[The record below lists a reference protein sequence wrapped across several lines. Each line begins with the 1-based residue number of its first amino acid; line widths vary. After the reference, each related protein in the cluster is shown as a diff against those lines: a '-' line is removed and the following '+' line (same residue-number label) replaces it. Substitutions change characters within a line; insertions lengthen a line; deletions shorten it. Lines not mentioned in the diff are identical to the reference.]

1 MAKETFMAAFVAA
14 LMGMFVFLFSS
25 CTKDSQF
32 LGMDEEITSTKSQP
46 VESTVNFEISSF
58 TFAADTAEC
67 SLQGTAMME
76 IEKTLR
82 TNGEI
87 SEGIV
92 LHKSLSSNV
101 FFNAQPVK
109 VDVAEEALLNKVELS
124 AASRVDVA
132 PKATADSAV
141 TYGATF
147 SFSFNAGER
156 VLAMA
161 SWQNFS
167 VDGNEFSAA
176 DVDTVTFTG
185 AQIAHMY
192 ATSETVKVAEINLFF
207 DVEMTVNGKPCSY
220 AVRVPVQRVYTAV
233 PTTPAEYSE
242 RIENVSYNGEFSVKA
257 QSLQTDY
264 QAVSCDRVTLLGNE
278 KVADEKTQLPLNLR
292 AAFNVS
298 SSEQAFESE
307 DDLMN
312 VSLVGTEYGDDKVN
326 ISNNGKFATT
336 SRAREEYFTLNGGE
350 KVAVASLYEYASYN
364 GDVLPYSSIGNISF
378 AKSEVVEDAEKS
390 SDDRKVAKVT
400 LRFNVDVIL
409 SDQAAA
415 TRGGSEEVTT
425 YEVDLSY
432 ERSMQVTKPE
442 EPSEPEVPITE
453 IFPENRGKIMGAA
466 ASVVPADQEN
476 GKYAQLCFTVRFEK
490 GATAV
495 VCPLEQ
501 IVPTKEQ
508 FAEAYFAKSKQFN
521 EKYNSGFFTN
531 EANRGTYK
539 VGVWAPA
546 IAKDLSDRVAYYKDN
561 TSVRFVTFKELSNG
575 WNWRNGNFSTKV
587 EGYEFSVSK
596 DGVLSIAYNGEVVMR
611 LK

>member
-1 MAKETFMAAFVAA
+1 MAKETFKVAFVAA
-14 LMGMFVFLFSS
+14 VVGMFVICFSS
-25 CTKDSQF
+25 CTKESQF
-32 LGMDEEITSTKSQP
+32 LGMDEITSTKSQP
-46 VESTVNFEISSF
+46 VDKTEISFELSSF
-58 TFAADTAEC
+58 GFAADTAEC
-67 SLQGTAMME
+67 SLQAETKIE

-82 TNGEI
+82 QNEEI
-87 SEGIV
+87 KEGIV

-109 VDVAEEALLNKVELS
+109 VEVEDETLLTKVEIS
-124 AASRVDVA
+124 ATSRVDVA

-161 SWQNFS
+161 SWQNFK
-167 VDGNEFSAA
+167 VENNEFSAA
-176 DVDTVTFTG
+176 VVDTVTFTG
-185 AQIAHMY
+185 AQIARMY

-207 DVEMTVNGKPCSY
+207 NVEMTANGRPCSY
-220 AVRVPVQRVYTAV
+220 AVRVPVQRVYTAE

-242 RIENVSYNGEFSVKA
+242 IIENVSYNGEFSVKA

-307 DDLMN
+307 DDLLN
-312 VSLVGTEYGDDKVN
+312 VSLVGTEYGNDKIN
-326 ISNNGKFATT
+326 ISENGKFATT
-336 SRAREEYFTLNGGE
+336 SRSREEYFTLNGGE
-350 KVAVASLYEYASYN
+350 KVAVASLYEYASYD
-364 GDVLPYSSIGNISF
+364 GDVLPYSGIQSISF
-378 AKSEVVEDAEKS
+378 VKGEVAEDVAKS

-400 LRFNVDVIL
+400 LRFNVDVVL
-409 SDQAAA
+409 NSPAA
-415 TRGGSEEVTT
+415 TRSGSEEVTT
-425 YEVDLSY
+425 YEVVLSY
-432 ERSMQVTKPE
+432 ERSMQVAKPE
-442 EPSEPEVPITE
+442 EPKVPITE
-453 IFPENRGKIMGAA
+453 IFPENRGKILGAA
-466 ASVVPADQEN
+466 ASAVPADQVN
-476 GKYAQLCFTVRFEK
+476 GEYAQLCVTVRFEK

-495 VCPLEQ
+495 VCPLDQ

-508 FAEAYFAKSKQFN
+508 FATAYFARSKQFN

-531 EANRGTYK
+531 SANRGTYQ

-546 IAKDLSDRVAYYKDN
+546 IAEDLSDRISYKKDN
-561 TSVRFVTFKELSNG
+561 TSVRFVTYKELGNG
-575 WNWRNGNFSTKV
+575 KWNWRNGNFSTKV
-587 EGYEFSVSK
+587 EGYEFSVSE

-611 LK
+611 VK

>member
-1 MAKETFMAAFVAA
+1 MAKETFIAAIIAAVMGIFV
-14 LMGMFVFLFSS
+14 VSFSS

-32 LGMDEEITSTKSQP
+32 LGMDEIKTATKAEKP
-46 VESTVNFEISSF
+46 VESTTNFEISSF
-58 TFAADTAEC
+58 GFAADTAEC
-67 SLQGTAMME
+67 SLQGEAKME

-82 TNGEI
+82 QNEEI

-109 VDVAEEALLNKVELS
+109 VEVEDETLLNKVEIS

-132 PKATADSAV
+132 PKATADSAM

-147 SFSFNAGER
+147 SFSFNAGEK
-156 VLAMA
+156 VMALA
-161 SWQNFS
+161 SWQNFK
-167 VDGNEFSAA
+167 VGKNEFPAA
-176 DVDTVTFTG
+176 VVDTVTFTG

-192 ATSETVKVAEINLFF
+192 ATSETVKVAEINLYFN
-207 DVEMTVNGKPCSY
+207 VEMTANGRPCSY
-220 AVRVPVQRVYTAV
+220 AVRVPVQRVYTAE

-278 KVADEKTQLPLNLR
+278 KVADEKTRLPLNLR

-307 DDLMN
+307 DELMN
-312 VSLVGTEYGDDKVN
+312 VSLVAANYGDDKVN
-326 ISNNGKFATT
+326 IISNGKFATT

-378 AKSEVVEDAEKS
+378 VKGEVAEDVAKS
-390 SDDRKVAKVT
+390 SDERKVAKVT

-425 YEVDLSY
+425 YEVVLSY
-432 ERSMQVTKPE
+432 ERSMQVAKPE
-442 EPSEPEVPITE
+442 EPKVPITE
-453 IFPENRGKIMGAA
+453 IFPENRGKILGAA
-466 ASVVPADQEN
+466 ASAVPADQVN

-495 VCPLEQ
+495 VCPLNQ

-611 LK
+611 VK

>member
-1 MAKETFMAAFVAA
+1 MAKETFIAAIIAAVMGIFV
-14 LMGMFVFLFSS
+14 VSFSS

-32 LGMDEEITSTKSQP
+32 LGMDEIKTATKAEKP
-46 VESTVNFEISSF
+46 VESTTNFEISSF
-58 TFAADTAEC
+58 GFAADTAEC
-67 SLQGTAMME
+67 SLQGEAKME

-82 TNGEI
+82 QNEEI
-87 SEGIV
+87 KEGIV

-109 VDVAEEALLNKVELS
+109 VEVEDETLLNKVEIS

-132 PKATADSAV
+132 PKATADSAM

-147 SFSFNAGER
+147 SFSFNAGEK
-156 VLAMA
+156 VMALA
-161 SWQNFS
+161 SWQNFK
-167 VDGNEFSAA
+167 VGKNEFPAA
-176 DVDTVTFTG
+176 VVDTVTFTG

-192 ATSETVKVAEINLFF
+192 ATSETVKVAEINLYFN
-207 DVEMTVNGKPCSY
+207 VEMTANGRPCSY
-220 AVRVPVQRVYTAV
+220 AVRVPVQRVYTAE

-278 KVADEKTQLPLNLR
+278 KVADEKTRLPLNLR

-312 VSLVGTEYGDDKVN
+312 VSIVAANYGDDKVN
-326 ISNNGKFATT
+326 IISNGKFATT

-400 LRFNVDVIL
+400 LHFNVDVVL
-409 SDQAAA
+409 SSPVA
-415 TRGGSEEVTT
+415 TRGGSEEITT
-425 YEVDLSY
+425 YEVVLSY
-432 ERSMQVTKPE
+432 ERSMQVAKPE
-442 EPSEPEVPITE
+442 EPKVPITE
-453 IFPENRGKIMGAA
+453 IFPENRGKILGAA
-466 ASVVPADQEN
+466 ASAVPADQVN

-495 VCPLEQ
+495 VCPLNQ

-508 FAEAYFAKSKQFN
+508 FAEAYFAKSKQFD

-546 IAKDLSDRVAYYKDN
+546 IAEDLSDRISYKKDN
-561 TSVRFVTFKELSNG
+561 TSVRFVTYKELGNG
-575 WNWRNGNFSTKV
+575 KWNWRNGNFSTKV
-587 EGYEFSVSK
+587 EGYEFSVSE
-596 DGVLSIAYNGEVVMR
+596 DGILTIAYNGEVVMR
-611 LK
+611 VK

>member
-1 MAKETFMAAFVAA
+1 
-14 LMGMFVFLFSS
+14 
-25 CTKDSQF
+25 
-32 LGMDEEITSTKSQP
+32 
-46 VESTVNFEISSF
+46 
-58 TFAADTAEC
+58 
-67 SLQGTAMME
+67 
-76 IEKTLR
+76 
-82 TNGEI
+82 
-87 SEGIV
+87 
-92 LHKSLSSNV
+92 
-101 FFNAQPVK
+101 
-109 VDVAEEALLNKVELS
+109 
-124 AASRVDVA
+124 
-132 PKATADSAV
+132 
-141 TYGATF
+141 
-147 SFSFNAGER
+147 
-156 VLAMA
+156 
-161 SWQNFS
+161 
-167 VDGNEFSAA
+167 
-176 DVDTVTFTG
+176 
-185 AQIAHMY
+185 MY
-192 ATSETVKVAEINLFF
+192 TTSETVKVAEINLYFN
-207 DVEMTVNGKPCSY
+207 VEMTANGRPCSY
-220 AVRVPVQRVYTAV
+220 AVRVPVTRVYTAE

-242 RIENVSYNGEFSVKA
+242 HIENVSYNGEFSVKA

-307 DDLMN
+307 DDLMS
-312 VSLVGTEYGDDKVN
+312 VSLVAANYGDDKVN
-326 ISNNGKFATT
+326 IISNGKFSTT

-378 AKSEVVEDAEKS
+378 VKGEVAEDVAKS
-390 SDDRKVAKVT
+390 SDERKVAKVT

-415 TRGGSEEVTT
+415 TRGGSEEITT
-425 YEVDLSY
+425 YEVVLSY
-432 ERSMQVTKPE
+432 ERSMQVAKPE
-442 EPSEPEVPITE
+442 EPKVPITE
-453 IFPENRGKIMGAA
+453 IFPENRGKILGAA
-466 ASVVPADQEN
+466 ASAVPADQVN

-495 VCPLEQ
+495 VCPLNQ

-508 FAEAYFAKSKQFN
+508 FAEAYFAKSKQFD

-587 EGYEFSVSK
+587 EGYKFSVSK
-596 DGVLSIAYNGEVVMR
+596 DGILSIAYNGEVVMR
-611 LK
+611 VK

>member
-1 MAKETFMAAFVAA
+1 MAKETFFAAVVAA
-14 LMGMFVFLFSS
+14 VMGMFVFNFSS

-32 LGMDEEITSTKSQP
+32 LGMDEIKTATKAEKP
-46 VESTVNFEISSF
+46 VESTVNYELSSF
-58 TFAADTAEC
+58 AFAADTTEC
-67 SLQGTAMME
+67 SLQGEAKME

-82 TNGEI
+82 QNEEI
-87 SEGIV
+87 TEGVV
-92 LHKSLSSNV
+92 LHKSLSANV

-109 VDVAEEALLNKVELS
+109 VEVAEESLLTKVELS
-124 AASRVDVA
+124 AASKVDVA

-141 TYGATF
+141 TYGANY
-147 SFSFNAGER
+147 SFSFNASEK
-156 VLAMA
+156 VMALA

-242 RIENVSYNGEFSVKA
+242 RIENVSYNGEFSVVA

-307 DDLMN
+307 DELMS
-312 VSLVGTEYGDDKVN
+312 VSLVAADYGDDKVN
-326 ISNNGKFATT
+326 IISNGKFATT

-378 AKSEVVEDAEKS
+378 VKGEVAEDVAKS
-390 SDDRKVAKVT
+390 SDERKVAKVT
-400 LRFNVDVIL
+400 LHFNVDVIL

-415 TRGGSEEVTT
+415 TRGGSEEVTA
-425 YEVDLSY
+425 YEVVLSY

-442 EPSEPEVPITE
+442 EPKVPITE
-453 IFPENRGKIMGAA
+453 IFPENRGKILGAA
-466 ASVVPADQEN
+466 ASAVPADQVN
-476 GKYAQLCFTVRFEK
+476 GEYAQLCVTVRFEK

-495 VCPLEQ
+495 ICPLDQ

-508 FAEAYFAKSKQFN
+508 FAEAYFARSKQFN

-531 EANRGTYK
+531 SANRGTYQ

-546 IAKDLSDRVAYYKDN
+546 IAEDLSDRISYKKDN
-561 TSVRFVTFKELSNG
+561 TSVRFVTYKELGNG
-575 WNWRNGNFSTKV
+575 KWNWRNGNFSTKV
-587 EGYEFSVSK
+587 EGYEFSVSE

>member
-1 MAKETFMAAFVAA
+1 MAKETFIAAIIAAVMGIFV
-14 LMGMFVFLFSS
+14 VSFSS
-25 CTKDSQF
+25 CTKESQF
-32 LGMDEEITSTKSQP
+32 LGMDEIKTATKSQP
-46 VESTVNFEISSF
+46 VESTVNFEVSSF
-58 TFAADTAEC
+58 AFSADTAEC
-67 SLQGTAMME
+67 SLQGIANME

-87 SEGIV
+87 SEGVV

-109 VDVAEEALLNKVELS
+109 VEVEDETLLNKVEIS
-124 AASRVDVA
+124 AANRVDVA

-156 VLAMA
+156 VMALA
-161 SWQNFS
+161 SWQNFK
-167 VDGNEFSAA
+167 VGENELSAA
-176 DVDTVTFTG
+176 GVDTIAFTG
-185 AQIAHMY
+185 AQIARMY
-192 ATSETVKVAEINLFF
+192 TVSETVKVAEINLYFN
-207 DVEMTVNGKPCSY
+207 VEMTANGRPCSY
-220 AVRVPVQRVYTAV
+220 AVRVPVTRVYTAV

-264 QAVSCDRVTLLGNE
+264 QEVSCDRVTLLGNE

-307 DDLMN
+307 ESLMN
-312 VSLVGTEYGDDKVN
+312 VSLVGTEYGDDKIN
-326 ISNNGKFATT
+326 ISENGKFATT
-336 SRAREEYFTLNGGE
+336 SRSREEYFTLNGGE
-350 KVAVASLYEYASYN
+350 KVAVASLYEYASYD
-364 GDVLPYSSIGNISF
+364 GDVLPYSGIQSISF
-378 AKSEVVEDAEKS
+378 VKGEVAEDAEKS
-390 SDDRKVAKVT
+390 SDERKVAKVT
-400 LRFNVDVIL
+400 LRFNVDVVL
-409 SDQAAA
+409 NSPAA
-415 TRGGSEEVTT
+415 TRSGSEEVTT
-425 YEVDLSY
+425 YEVVLSY
-432 ERSMQVTKPE
+432 ERSMQVAKPE
-442 EPSEPEVPITE
+442 EPSEPKVPVTE
-453 IFPENRGKIMGAA
+453 IFPENRGKLLGAA
-466 ASVVPADQEN
+466 ASVVPADQVN
-476 GKYAQLCFTVRFEK
+476 GKYAQLCVTVRFEK
-490 GATAV
+490 GASAV
-495 VCPLEQ
+495 TCPLDQ

-508 FAEAYFAKSKQFN
+508 FATAYFAKSKQFN

-561 TSVRFVTFKELSNG
+561 TSVRFVTFKDLSNG

-587 EGYEFSVSK
+587 EGYEFSVSE

>member
-1 MAKETFMAAFVAA
+1 MAKKIFKAIVIAAVMGIFV
-14 LMGMFVFLFSS
+14 VSFSS

-32 LGMDEEITSTKSQP
+32 LGMDEIKTATKAEKP
-46 VESTVNFEISSF
+46 VESTTNFEISSF
-58 TFAADTAEC
+58 GFAADTAEC
-67 SLQGTAMME
+67 SLQGEAKME

-82 TNGEI
+82 QNEEI
-87 SEGIV
+87 KEGIV
-92 LHKSLSSNV
+92 LHKSLTSNV
-101 FFNAQPVK
+101 YFNAQPVK
-109 VDVAEEALLNKVELS
+109 VEDETLLNKVEIS

-132 PKATADSAV
+132 PKATADSV
-141 TYGATF
+141 MTYGATF

-161 SWQNFS
+161 SWQNFK

-176 DVDTVTFTG
+176 VVDTVTFTG

-192 ATSETVKVAEINLFF
+192 ATSETVKVAEINLYFN
-207 DVEMTVNGKPCSY
+207 VEMTANGRPCSY

-307 DDLMN
+307 DDLLN
-312 VSLVGTEYGDDKVN
+312 VSLVGTEYGDDKIN
-326 ISNNGKFATT
+326 ISENGKFATT
-336 SRAREEYFTLNGGE
+336 SRSREEYFTLNGGE
-350 KVAVASLYEYASYN
+350 KVAVASLYEYASYD
-364 GDVLPYSSIGNISF
+364 GDVLPYSGIQSISF
-378 AKSEVVEDAEKS
+378 VKGEVAEDVAKS
-390 SDDRKVAKVT
+390 SDERKVAKVT
-400 LRFNVDVIL
+400 LHFNVDVVL
-409 SDQAAA
+409 NSPAA
-415 TRGGSEEVTT
+415 TRSGSEEVTT
-425 YEVDLSY
+425 YEVVLSY
-432 ERSMQVTKPE
+432 ERSMQVAKPE
-442 EPSEPEVPITE
+442 EPKVPITE
-453 IFPENRGKIMGAA
+453 IFPENRGKILGAA
-466 ASVVPADQEN
+466 ASAVPADQVN
-476 GKYAQLCFTVRFEK
+476 GEYAQLCVTVRFEK

-495 VCPLEQ
+495 VCPLDQ

-508 FAEAYFAKSKQFN
+508 FATAYFARSKQFN

-531 EANRGTYK
+531 SANRGTYQ

-546 IAKDLSDRVAYYKDN
+546 IAEDLSDRISYKKDN
-561 TSVRFVTFKELSNG
+561 TSVRFVTYKELGNG
-575 WNWRNGNFSTKV
+575 KWNWRNGNFSTKV
-587 EGYEFSVSK
+587 EGYEFSVSE

-611 LK
+611 VK

>member
-1 MAKETFMAAFVAA
+1 MAKKTFAALVAA
-14 LMGMFVFLFSS
+14 LMGMFVLSFTS

-32 LGMDEEITSTKSQP
+32 LGMDETKSSTKAEKP
-46 VESTVNFEISSF
+46 VESTTNFEISSF
-58 TFAADTAEC
+58 AFSADTTEC
-67 SLQGTAMME
+67 GLQGEVKME
-76 IEKTLR
+76 VEKTLR
-82 TNGEI
+82 QNKEI
-87 SEGIV
+87 VEGVV
-92 LHKSLSSNV
+92 LKKSLSSNV

-109 VDVAEEALLNKVELS
+109 VDVSEETLLNKVEIS
-124 AASRVDVA
+124 ATSRVDIA

-141 TYGATF
+141 TYGTTF
-147 SFSFNAGER
+147 SFSFNAGEK
-156 VLAMA
+156 VLAMV
-161 SWQNFS
+161 SWQNFK
-167 VDGNEFSAA
+167 VEGNEFSAA
-176 DVDTVTFTG
+176 VVDTVTFTG
-185 AQIAHMY
+185 AQIAHIY
-192 ATSETVKVAEINLFF
+192 TVSETVKVAEINLYFNV
-207 DVEMTVNGKPCSY
+207 DMTANGKPCSY
-220 AVRVPVQRVYTAV
+220 AVRVPVSRVYTAE

-242 RIENVSYNGEFSVKA
+242 HIENVSYNGEFSVVA

-278 KVADEKTQLPLNLR
+278 RVADEKTQLPLNLR
-292 AAFNVS
+292 AAFNVR

-326 ISNNGKFATT
+326 IINNGKFATT

-350 KVAVASLYEYASYN
+350 QVAVASLYEYASYN
-364 GDVLPYSSIGNISF
+364 GDVLPYSSIGSISF
-378 AKSEVVEDAEKS
+378 VKGEVAEDVEKS

-400 LRFNVDVIL
+400 LRFNVDVVL
-409 SDQAAA
+409 SSPVA

-425 YEVDLSY
+425 YEVVLSY
-432 ERSMQVTKPE
+432 ERSMQVAKPE
-442 EPSEPEVPITE
+442 EPQVPVTE
-453 IFPENRGKIMGAA
+453 IFPENRGKLLGAA

-495 VCPLEQ
+495 VCPLDQ

-508 FAEAYFAKSKQFN
+508 FAEAYFAKSKQFD

-561 TSVRFVTFKELSNG
+561 TSVRFVTFKDLSNG

-587 EGYEFSVSK
+587 EGYEFSVSE
-596 DGVLSIAYNGEVVMR
+596 DGVLSIAYNGKVVMR
-611 LK
+611 VK

>member
-1 MAKETFMAAFVAA
+1 MAKETFFAAVVAA
-14 LMGMFVFLFSS
+14 VLGIFVFAFSS
-25 CTKDSQF
+25 CTKESQF

-46 VESTVNFEISSF
+46 VESTVNFELSSF
-58 TFAADTAEC
+58 GFAADTAEC
-67 SLQGTAMME
+67 SLQGTAIME
-76 IEKTLR
+76 VEKNLR
-82 TNGEI
+82 TNGELI
-87 SEGIV
+87 EGVV
-92 LHKSLSSNV
+92 LRKSLTSNV
-101 FFNAQPVK
+101 YFNAQPVK
-109 VDVAEEALLNKVELS
+109 VDVSEASLLNKVEIS

-161 SWQNFS
+161 SWQNFK
-167 VDGNEFSAA
+167 VGKNEFPAA
-176 DVDTVTFTG
+176 VVDTVTFTG

-192 ATSETVKVAEINLFF
+192 ATSETVKVAEINLYFN
-207 DVEMTVNGKPCSY
+207 VEMTANGRPCSY

-257 QSLQTDY
+257 QSLKTDY
-264 QAVSCDRVTLLGNE
+264 QAVSCNRVTLLGNE

-307 DDLMN
+307 DDLLN

-326 ISNNGKFATT
+326 ISTNGKFATT

-378 AKSEVVEDAEKS
+378 VKGEVAEDVAKS
-390 SDDRKVAKVT
+390 SDERKVAKVT
-400 LRFNVDVIL
+400 LHFNVDVIL

-415 TRGGSEEVTT
+415 TRGGSEEVTA
-425 YEVDLSY
+425 YEVVLSY

-442 EPSEPEVPITE
+442 EPKVPITE
-453 IFPENRGKIMGAA
+453 IFPENRGKLLGAA
-466 ASVVPADQEN
+466 ASVVPADQVN

-495 VCPLEQ
+495 VCSLEQ

>member
-1 MAKETFMAAFVAA
+1 MAKETFFAAVVAA
-14 LMGMFVFLFSS
+14 VLGIFVFAFSS
-25 CTKDSQF
+25 CTKESQF

-46 VESTVNFEISSF
+46 VESTVNFELSSF
-58 TFAADTAEC
+58 GFAADTAEC
-67 SLQGTAMME
+67 SLQGTAIME
-76 IEKTLR
+76 VEKNLR
-82 TNGEI
+82 TNGELI
-87 SEGIV
+87 EGVV
-92 LHKSLSSNV
+92 LRKSLTSNV
-101 FFNAQPVK
+101 YFNAQPVK
-109 VDVAEEALLNKVELS
+109 VDVSEASLLNKVEIS

-161 SWQNFS
+161 SWQNFK
-167 VDGNEFSAA
+167 VGKNEFPAA
-176 DVDTVTFTG
+176 VVDTVTFTG

-192 ATSETVKVAEINLFF
+192 ATSETVKVAEINLYFN
-207 DVEMTVNGKPCSY
+207 VEMTANGRPCSY
-220 AVRVPVQRVYTAV
+220 AVRVPVQRVYTAE

-278 KVADEKTQLPLNLR
+278 KVADEKTRLPLNLR

-307 DDLMN
+307 DELMS
-312 VSLVGTEYGDDKVN
+312 VSLVAADYGDDKVN
-326 ISNNGKFATT
+326 IISNGKFATT

-378 AKSEVVEDAEKS
+378 VKGEVAEDVAKS
-390 SDDRKVAKVT
+390 SDERKVAKVT
-400 LRFNVDVIL
+400 LHFNVDVIL

-415 TRGGSEEVTT
+415 TRGGSEEVTA
-425 YEVDLSY
+425 YEVVLSY

-442 EPSEPEVPITE
+442 EPKVPITE
-453 IFPENRGKIMGAA
+453 IFPENRGKLLGAA
-466 ASVVPADQEN
+466 ASVVPADQVN

-495 VCPLEQ
+495 VCPLNQ

-508 FAEAYFAKSKQFN
+508 FAEAYFAKSRQFN

-531 EANRGTYK
+531 EANRGTYQ

-561 TSVRFVTFKELSNG
+561 TSVRFVTFKELGNG

-587 EGYEFSVSK
+587 EGYEFSVSE
-596 DGVLSIAYNGEVVMR
+596 DGVLSIVYNGEVVMR
-611 LK
+611 VK

>member
-1 MAKETFMAAFVAA
+1 MAKETFKVAFVAA
-14 LMGMFVFLFSS
+14 VVGMFVICFSS

-32 LGMDEEITSTKSQP
+32 LGMDETISSTKAQP
-46 VESTVNFEISSF
+46 VDKTEINFELSSF
-58 TFAADTAEC
+58 TFSADTAEC
-67 SLQGTAMME
+67 SLQGTAIME
-76 IEKTLR
+76 VEKTLR
-82 TNGEI
+82 KNEEI
-87 SEGIV
+87 KEGVV
-92 LHKSLSSNV
+92 LRKSLSSNV

-124 AASRVDVA
+124 AVSRVDVA

-185 AQIAHMY
+185 AQIARMY
-192 ATSETVKVAEINLFF
+192 TTSETVKVAEINLFF

-220 AVRVPVQRVYTAV
+220 AVRVPVSRVYTAE

-242 RIENVSYNGEFSVKA
+242 HIENVSYNGEFSVKD

-312 VSLVGTEYGDDKVN
+312 VSLVAADYGDDKVN
-326 ISNNGKFATT
+326 IISNGKFATT

-378 AKSEVVEDAEKS
+378 VKGEVAEDVAKS
-390 SDDRKVAKVT
+390 SDERKVAKVT
-400 LRFNVDVIL
+400 LHFNVDVIL

-415 TRGGSEEVTT
+415 TRGGSEEVTA
-425 YEVDLSY
+425 YEVVLSY

-442 EPSEPEVPITE
+442 EPKVPITE
-453 IFPENRGKIMGAA
+453 IFPENRGKLLGAA
-466 ASVVPADQEN
+466 ASVVPADQVN

-495 VCPLEQ
+495 VFPLNQ

-546 IAKDLSDRVAYYKDN
+546 IAEDLSDRISYKKDN
-561 TSVRFVTFKELSNG
+561 TSVRFVTYKELGNG
-575 WNWRNGNFSTKV
+575 KWNWRNGNFSTKV
-587 EGYEFSVSK
+587 EGYEFSASE

>member
-1 MAKETFMAAFVAA
+1 MAKETFFAAVVAA
-14 LMGMFVFLFSS
+14 VLGIFVFAFSS
-25 CTKDSQF
+25 CTKESQF

-46 VESTVNFEISSF
+46 VESTVNFELSSF
-58 TFAADTAEC
+58 GFAADTAEC
-67 SLQGTAMME
+67 SLQGTAIME
-76 IEKTLR
+76 VEKNLR
-82 TNGEI
+82 TNGELI
-87 SEGIV
+87 EGVV
-92 LHKSLSSNV
+92 LRKSLTSNV
-101 FFNAQPVK
+101 YFNAQPVK
-109 VDVAEEALLNKVELS
+109 VDVSEASLLNKVEIS

-161 SWQNFS
+161 SWQNFK
-167 VDGNEFSAA
+167 VGKNEFPAA
-176 DVDTVTFTG
+176 VVDTVTFTG

-192 ATSETVKVAEINLFF
+192 ATSETVKVAEINLYFN
-207 DVEMTVNGKPCSY
+207 VEMTANGRPCSY
-220 AVRVPVQRVYTAV
+220 AVRVPVQRVYTAE

-278 KVADEKTQLPLNLR
+278 KVADEKTRLPLNLR

-307 DDLMN
+307 DELMS
-312 VSLVGTEYGDDKVN
+312 VSLVAADYGDDKVN
-326 ISNNGKFATT
+326 IISNGKFATT

-378 AKSEVVEDAEKS
+378 VKGEVAEDVAKS
-390 SDDRKVAKVT
+390 SDERKVAKVT
-400 LRFNVDVIL
+400 LHFNVDVIL

-415 TRGGSEEVTT
+415 TRGGSEEVTA
-425 YEVDLSY
+425 YEVVLSY

-442 EPSEPEVPITE
+442 EPKVPITE
-453 IFPENRGKIMGAA
+453 IFPENRGKLLGAA
-466 ASVVPADQEN
+466 ASVVPADQVN

-495 VCPLEQ
+495 VCSLEQ

>member
-1 MAKETFMAAFVAA
+1 MAKETFCAAIIAA
-14 LMGMFVFLFSS
+14 VLGIFVFSFSS

-32 LGMDEEITSTKSQP
+32 LGMDEKITSTKSQP
-46 VESTVNFEISSF
+46 VESTVNFEVSSF
-58 TFAADTAEC
+58 AFSADTAEC
-67 SLQGTAMME
+67 SLQGYAEME
-76 IEKTLR
+76 VEKTLR
-82 TNGEI
+82 QNNEI
-87 SEGIV
+87 KEGVV
-92 LHKSLSSNV
+92 LRKSLSSNV
-101 FFNAQPVK
+101 YFNAQPVK
-109 VDVAEEALLNKVELS
+109 VEVAEEALLNKVEIS
-124 AASRVDVA
+124 ATSRVDVA

-161 SWQNFS
+161 SWQNFK
-167 VDGNEFSAA
+167 VENNEFSAA
-176 DVDTVTFTG
+176 VVDTVTFTG
-185 AQIAHMY
+185 AQIARMY
-192 ATSETVKVAEINLFF
+192 ATSETIKVAEINLFF
-207 DVEMTVNGKPCSY
+207 NVEMTANGRPCSY

-242 RIENVSYNGEFSVKA
+242 IIENVSYNGEFSVVA
-257 QSLQTDY
+257 QSLKTDY

-292 AAFNVS
+292 AAFTVN
-298 SSEQAFESE
+298 SSENTFESE
-307 DDLMN
+307 ESLMN
-312 VSLVGTEYGDDKVN
+312 VSLVGTEYGDDKIN
-326 ISNNGKFATT
+326 ISENGKFATT
-336 SRAREEYFTLNGGE
+336 SRSREEYFTLNGGE
-350 KVAVASLYEYASYN
+350 KVAVASLYEYASYD
-364 GDVLPYSSIGNISF
+364 GDVLPYSGIQSISF
-378 AKSEVVEDAEKS
+378 VKGEVAEDVAKS
-390 SDDRKVAKVT
+390 SDERKVAKVT
-400 LRFNVDVIL
+400 LHFNVDVVL
-409 SDQAAA
+409 NSPAA
-415 TRGGSEEVTT
+415 TRSGSEEITT
-425 YEVDLSY
+425 YEVVLSY
-432 ERSMQVTKPE
+432 ERSMQVAKPE
-442 EPSEPEVPITE
+442 EPQVPVTE
-453 IFPENRGKIMGAA
+453 IFPENRGKLLGAA
-466 ASVVPADQEN
+466 ASAVPADQVN

-495 VCPLEQ
+495 VCPLDQ

-561 TSVRFVTFKELSNG
+561 TSVRFVTFKDLSNG

-587 EGYEFSVSK
+587 EGYEFSVSE

>member
-1 MAKETFMAAFVAA
+1 MAKETFKVAFVAA
-14 LMGMFVFLFSS
+14 VVGMFVICFSS

-32 LGMDEEITSTKSQP
+32 LGMDETISSTKAQP
-46 VESTVNFEISSF
+46 VDKTEINFELSSF
-58 TFAADTAEC
+58 TFSADTTEC
-67 SLQGTAMME
+67 SLQGYAEME
-76 IEKTLR
+76 VEKTLR
-82 TNGEI
+82 KNEEI
-87 SEGIV
+87 KEGVV
-92 LHKSLSSNV
+92 LRKSLSSNV

-124 AASRVDVA
+124 AVSRVDVA

-167 VDGNEFSAA
+167 VDGNEFSAT

-192 ATSETVKVAEINLFF
+192 ATSETVKVAEINLYFN
-207 DVEMTVNGKPCSY
+207 VEMTANGRPCSY
-220 AVRVPVQRVYTAV
+220 AVRVPVSRVYTAV

-292 AAFNVS
+292 AAFTVN
-298 SSEQAFESE
+298 SSENTFESE

-326 ISNNGKFATT
+326 IISNGKFATT

-378 AKSEVVEDAEKS
+378 VKGEVAEDAEKS

-425 YEVDLSY
+425 YEVVLSY
-432 ERSMQVTKPE
+432 ERSMQVAKPE
-442 EPSEPEVPITE
+442 EPEVPVTE
-453 IFPENRGKIMGAA
+453 IFPESRGKLLGAA

-495 VCPLEQ
+495 VCPLNQ

-508 FAEAYFAKSKQFN
+508 FAEAYFAKSRQFN

-531 EANRGTYK
+531 EANRGTYQ

-575 WNWRNGNFSTKV
+575 WQWRNGNFSTKV
-587 EGYEFSVSK
+587 EGYEFSVSE

-611 LK
+611 VK

>member
-1 MAKETFMAAFVAA
+1 MAKETFCAAIIAA
-14 LMGMFVFLFSS
+14 VLGIFVFSFSS

-32 LGMDEEITSTKSQP
+32 LGMDEKITSTKSQP
-46 VESTVNFEISSF
+46 VESTVNFEVSSF
-58 TFAADTAEC
+58 AFSADTAEC
-67 SLQGTAMME
+67 SLQGYAEME
-76 IEKTLR
+76 VEKTLR
-82 TNGEI
+82 QNNEI
-87 SEGIV
+87 KEGVV
-92 LHKSLSSNV
+92 LRKSLSSNV
-101 FFNAQPVK
+101 YFNAQPVK
-109 VDVAEEALLNKVELS
+109 VEVAEEALLNKVEIS
-124 AASRVDVA
+124 ATSRVDVA

-161 SWQNFS
+161 SWQNFK
-167 VDGNEFSAA
+167 VENNEFSAA
-176 DVDTVTFTG
+176 VVDTVTFTG
-185 AQIAHMY
+185 AQIARMY

-207 DVEMTVNGKPCSY
+207 NVEMTANGRPCSY
-220 AVRVPVQRVYTAV
+220 AVRVPVQRVYTAE

-242 RIENVSYNGEFSVKA
+242 IIENVSYNGEFSVKA

-307 DDLMN
+307 DDLLN
-312 VSLVGTEYGDDKVN
+312 VSLVGTEYGNDKIN
-326 ISNNGKFATT
+326 ISENGKFATT
-336 SRAREEYFTLNGGE
+336 SRSREEYFTLNGGE
-350 KVAVASLYEYASYN
+350 KVAVASLYEYASYD
-364 GDVLPYSSIGNISF
+364 GDVLPYSGIQSISF
-378 AKSEVVEDAEKS
+378 VKGEVAEDVAKS

-400 LRFNVDVIL
+400 LRFNVDVVL
-409 SDQAAA
+409 NSPAA
-415 TRGGSEEVTT
+415 TRSGSEEVTT
-425 YEVDLSY
+425 YEVVLSY
-432 ERSMQVTKPE
+432 ERSMQVAKPE
-442 EPSEPEVPITE
+442 EPKVPITE
-453 IFPENRGKIMGAA
+453 IFPENRGKLLGAA
-466 ASVVPADQEN
+466 ASVVPADQVN

-495 VCPLEQ
+495 VCPLNQ

-508 FAEAYFAKSKQFN
+508 FAEAYFAKSKQFD

-587 EGYEFSVSK
+587 EGYEFSVSE

-611 LK
+611 VK

>member
-1 MAKETFMAAFVAA
+1 MAKETFCAAIIAA
-14 LMGMFVFLFSS
+14 VLGIFVFSFSS

-32 LGMDEEITSTKSQP
+32 LGMDEKITSTKSQP
-46 VESTVNFEISSF
+46 VESTVNFEVSSF
-58 TFAADTAEC
+58 AFSADTAEC
-67 SLQGTAMME
+67 SLQGYAEME
-76 IEKTLR
+76 VEKTLR
-82 TNGEI
+82 QNNEI
-87 SEGIV
+87 KEGVV
-92 LHKSLSSNV
+92 LRKSLSSNV
-101 FFNAQPVK
+101 YFNAQPVK
-109 VDVAEEALLNKVELS
+109 VEVAEEALLNKVEIS
-124 AASRVDVA
+124 ATSRVDVA

-161 SWQNFS
+161 SWQNFK
-167 VDGNEFSAA
+167 VENNEFSAA
-176 DVDTVTFTG
+176 VVDTVTFTG
-185 AQIAHMY
+185 AQIARMY

-207 DVEMTVNGKPCSY
+207 NVEMTANGRPCSY

-242 RIENVSYNGEFSVKA
+242 IIENVSYNGEFSVVA
-257 QSLQTDY
+257 QSLKTDY

-307 DDLMN
+307 DDLLN
-312 VSLVGTEYGDDKVN
+312 VSLVGTEYGDDKIN
-326 ISNNGKFATT
+326 ISENGKFATT
-336 SRAREEYFTLNGGE
+336 SRSREEYFTLNGGE
-350 KVAVASLYEYASYN
+350 KVAVASLYEYASYD
-364 GDVLPYSSIGNISF
+364 GDVLPYSGIQSISF
-378 AKSEVVEDAEKS
+378 VKGEVAEDVAKS
-390 SDDRKVAKVT
+390 SDERKVAKVT
-400 LRFNVDVIL
+400 LHFNVDVVL
-409 SDQAAA
+409 NSPAA
-415 TRGGSEEVTT
+415 TRSGSEEVTT
-425 YEVDLSY
+425 YEVVLSY
-432 ERSMQVTKPE
+432 ERSMQVAKPE
-442 EPSEPEVPITE
+442 EPKVPITE
-453 IFPENRGKIMGAA
+453 IFPENRGKILGAA
-466 ASVVPADQEN
+466 ASAVPADQVN
-476 GKYAQLCFTVRFEK
+476 GEYAQLCVTVRFEK

-508 FAEAYFAKSKQFN
+508 FATAYFARSKQFN

-531 EANRGTYK
+531 SANRGTYQ

-561 TSVRFVTFKELSNG
+561 TSVRFVTYKELGNG
-575 WNWRNGNFSTKV
+575 KWNWRNGNFSTKV
-587 EGYEFSVSK
+587 EGYEFSVSE

>member
-1 MAKETFMAAFVAA
+1 MAKETFFAAVVAA
-14 LMGMFVFLFSS
+14 CMGMFVFGFTS

-32 LGMDEEITSTKSQP
+32 LGMDEEKNSTKANKP
-46 VESTVNFEISSF
+46 VEATTNFEISE
-58 TFAADTAEC
+58 FAFSADTAEC
-67 SLQGTAMME
+67 SLQGIANME

-87 SEGIV
+87 TEGVI

-109 VDVAEEALLNKVELS
+109 VDVEDEVLLNKVELS
-124 AASRVDVA
+124 AVSRVNVA
-132 PKATADSAV
+132 PKATADSV
-141 TYGATF
+141 KTYGATF

-176 DVDTVTFTG
+176 VVDTVTFTG
-185 AQIAHMY
+185 AQIVRMY
-192 ATSETVKVAEINLFF
+192 TVSETVKVAEINLYFN
-207 DVEMTVNGKPCSY
+207 VEMTANGKTCSY
-220 AVRVPVQRVYTAV
+220 AVRVPVQRVYTA
-233 PTTPAEYSE
+233 TASTPAEYSE
-242 RIENVSYNGEFSVKA
+242 TIENISYNGEFSVKA

-292 AAFNVS
+292 AAFKVN
-298 SSEQAFESE
+298 SSENTFESE
-307 DDLMN
+307 ESLMN
-312 VSLVGTEYGDDKVN
+312 VSLIGTEYGDDKVN
-326 ISNNGKFATT
+326 IISNGKFATT

-350 KVAVASLYEYASYN
+350 QVAVASLYEYASYN

-378 AKSEVVEDAEKS
+378 VKGEVAEDAEKS

-400 LRFNVDVIL
+400 LHFNVDVVL
-409 SDQAAA
+409 SEQTAT
-415 TRGGSEEVTT
+415 TRGGSESVTT
-425 YEVDLSY
+425 YEVVLSY
-432 ERSMQVTKPE
+432 ERSMKVAKPE
-442 EPSEPEVPITE
+442 EPEVPVTE
-453 IFPENRGKIMGAA
+453 IFPENRGKLLGAA
-466 ASVVPADQEN
+466 ASVVPADQES

-495 VCPLEQ
+495 TCPLDQ

-508 FAEAYFAKSKQFN
+508 FAEAYFAKSKQFD

-561 TSVRFVTFKELSNG
+561 TSVRFVTFKDLSNG

-587 EGYEFSVSK
+587 EGYEFSVSE
-596 DGVLSIAYNGEVVMR
+596 DGVLSIAYNGKVMMR
-611 LK
+611 VK

>member
-1 MAKETFMAAFVAA
+1 MARETFIAAIIAA
-14 LMGMFVFLFSS
+14 VMGIFVFSISS
-25 CTKDSQF
+25 CTKESQF

-46 VESTVNFEISSF
+46 VEKTEISFELSSF
-58 TFAADTAEC
+58 GFAADTAEC
-67 SLQGTAMME
+67 SLQAETKIE

-82 TNGEI
+82 QNEEI
-87 SEGIV
+87 KEGIV
-92 LHKSLSSNV
+92 LHKSLTSNV
-101 FFNAQPVK
+101 YFNAQPVK
-109 VDVAEEALLNKVELS
+109 VDVSEESLLNKVEIS

-156 VLAMA
+156 VMALA
-161 SWQNFS
+161 SWQNFK
-167 VDGNEFSAA
+167 VEGNEFSAA
-176 DVDTVTFTG
+176 VVDTVTFTG
-185 AQIAHMY
+185 AQIARMY
-192 ATSETVKVAEINLFF
+192 TTSETVKVAEINLYFN
-207 DVEMTVNGKPCSY
+207 VEMTANGRPCSY
-220 AVRVPVQRVYTAV
+220 AVRVPVTRVYTAE

-242 RIENVSYNGEFSVKA
+242 HIENVSYNGEFSVKA

-307 DDLMN
+307 DDLMS
-312 VSLVGTEYGDDKVN
+312 VSLVAANYGDDKVN
-326 ISNNGKFATT
+326 IISNGKFATT

-378 AKSEVVEDAEKS
+378 VKGEVAEDVAKS
-390 SDDRKVAKVT
+390 SDERKVAKVT

-415 TRGGSEEVTT
+415 TRGGSEEITT
-425 YEVDLSY
+425 YEVVLSY
-432 ERSMQVTKPE
+432 ERSMQVAKPE
-442 EPSEPEVPITE
+442 EPKVPITE
-453 IFPENRGKIMGAA
+453 IFPENRGKILGAA
-466 ASVVPADQEN
+466 ASAVPADQVN

-495 VCPLEQ
+495 VCPLNQ

-508 FAEAYFAKSKQFN
+508 FAEAYFAKSKQFD

-587 EGYEFSVSK
+587 EGYKFSVSK
-596 DGVLSIAYNGEVVMR
+596 DGILSIAYNGEVVMR
-611 LK
+611 VK

>member
-1 MAKETFMAAFVAA
+1 MAKETFIAAIIAAVTGIFV
-14 LMGMFVFLFSS
+14 VSFSS
-25 CTKDSQF
+25 CTKESQF
-32 LGMDEEITSTKSQP
+32 LGMDEKISSTKSQP
-46 VESTVNFEISSF
+46 VEKTEINFEVSSF
-58 TFAADTAEC
+58 AFAADTAEC
-67 SLQGTAMME
+67 SLQGYAEME
-76 IEKTLR
+76 VEKTLR
-82 TNGEI
+82 KNEEI
-87 SEGIV
+87 TEGIV

-101 FFNAQPVK
+101 YFNAQPVK

-124 AASRVDVA
+124 AVSRVDVA
-132 PKATADSAV
+132 PKATADSAM

-161 SWQNFS
+161 LWQNFK
-167 VDGNEFSAA
+167 VEGNEFSAA
-176 DVDTVTFTG
+176 GVDTIAFTG

-192 ATSETVKVAEINLFF
+192 AVSETVKVAEINLYFN
-207 DVEMTVNGKPCSY
+207 VEMSVNGKPCSY
-220 AVRVPVQRVYTAV
+220 AVRVPVSRVYTAE

-242 RIENVSYNGEFSVKA
+242 RIENVSYNGEFSVVA

-264 QAVSCDRVTLLGNE
+264 QEVSCDRVTLLGNE

-298 SSEQAFESE
+298 SSEQAFENEES
-307 DDLMN
+307 LMN
-312 VSLVGTEYGDDKVN
+312 VSLVGTEYGDDKIN
-326 ISNNGKFATT
+326 ISENGKFATT
-336 SRAREEYFTLNGGE
+336 SRSREEYFTLNGGE
-350 KVAVASLYEYASYN
+350 KVAVASLYEYASYD
-364 GDVLPYSSIGNISF
+364 GDVLPYSDIQSISF
-378 AKSEVVEDAEKS
+378 VKGEVAEDVAKS
-390 SDDRKVAKVT
+390 SDERKVAKVT
-400 LRFNVDVIL
+400 LRFNVDVVL
-409 SDQAAA
+409 NSPAA
-415 TRGGSEEVTT
+415 TRSGSEEITT
-425 YEVDLSY
+425 YEVVLSY
-432 ERSMQVTKPE
+432 ERSMQVAKPE
-442 EPSEPEVPITE
+442 EPKVPITE
-453 IFPENRGKIMGAA
+453 IFPENRGKLLGAA
-466 ASVVPADQEN
+466 ASVVPADQES

-490 GATAV
+490 GASAV
-495 VCPLEQ
+495 TCPLDQ

-561 TSVRFVTFKELSNG
+561 TSVRFVTFKDLSNG

-587 EGYEFSVSK
+587 EGYEFSVSE

-611 LK
+611 VK

>member
-1 MAKETFMAAFVAA
+1 MAKETFKAIVIA
-14 LMGMFVFLFSS
+14 LMFVFCFSS

-32 LGMDEEITSTKSQP
+32 LGMDEKITSTKSQP
-46 VESTVNFEISSF
+46 VESTVNFEISE
-58 TFAADTAEC
+58 FAFSADTAEC
-67 SLQGTAMME
+67 SLQGYARME
-76 IEKTLR
+76 VEKTLR

-87 SEGIV
+87 TEGVV
-92 LHKSLSSNV
+92 LHKSLTSNV
-101 FFNAQPVK
+101 YFNAQPVK
-109 VDVAEEALLNKVELS
+109 VDVSEEALLNKVELS
-124 AASRVDVA
+124 AASRVDAA

-161 SWQNFS
+161 SWQNFK
-167 VDGNEFSAA
+167 VENNEFSAA
-176 DVDTVTFTG
+176 VVDTVTFTG
-185 AQIAHMY
+185 AQIARMY

-207 DVEMTVNGKPCSY
+207 NVEMTANGRPCSY
-220 AVRVPVQRVYTAV
+220 AVRVPVQRVYTV
-233 PTTPAEYSE
+233 EPTTPAEYSE
-242 RIENVSYNGEFSVKA
+242 IIENVSYNGEFSVVA
-257 QSLQTDY
+257 QSLKTDY

-307 DDLMN
+307 DDLLN
-312 VSLVGTEYGDDKVN
+312 VSLVGTEYGDDKIN
-326 ISNNGKFATT
+326 ISENGKFATT
-336 SRAREEYFTLNGGE
+336 SRSREEYFTLNGGE
-350 KVAVASLYEYASYN
+350 KVAVASLYEYASYD
-364 GDVLPYSSIGNISF
+364 GDVLPYSGIQSISF
-378 AKSEVVEDAEKS
+378 VKGEVAEDVAKS
-390 SDDRKVAKVT
+390 SDERKVAKVT
-400 LRFNVDVIL
+400 LHFNVDVVL
-409 SDQAAA
+409 NSPAA
-415 TRGGSEEVTT
+415 TRSGSEEVTT
-425 YEVDLSY
+425 YEVVLSY
-432 ERSMQVTKPE
+432 ERSMQVAKPE
-442 EPSEPEVPITE
+442 EPKVPITE
-453 IFPENRGKIMGAA
+453 IFPENRGKILGAA
-466 ASVVPADQEN
+466 ASAVPADQVN
-476 GKYAQLCFTVRFEK
+476 GEYAQLCVTVRFEK

-508 FAEAYFAKSKQFN
+508 FATAYFARSKQFN

-531 EANRGTYK
+531 SANRGTYQ

-561 TSVRFVTFKELSNG
+561 TSVRFVTYKELGNG
-575 WNWRNGNFSTKV
+575 KWNWRNGNFSTKV
-587 EGYEFSVSK
+587 EGYEFSVSE

>member
-1 MAKETFMAAFVAA
+1 MAKETFKVAFVATVV
-14 LMGMFVFLFSS
+14 GMFVICFSS
-25 CTKDSQF
+25 CTKESQF
-32 LGMDEEITSTKSQP
+32 LGMDEITSTKSQP
-46 VESTVNFEISSF
+46 VDKTEISFELSSF
-58 TFAADTAEC
+58 GFAADTAEC
-67 SLQGTAMME
+67 SLQAETKIE

-82 TNGEI
+82 QNEEI
-87 SEGIV
+87 KEGIV

-109 VDVAEEALLNKVELS
+109 VEVEDETLLTKVEIS
-124 AASRVDVA
+124 ATSRVDVA

-161 SWQNFS
+161 SWQNFK
-167 VDGNEFSAA
+167 VENNEFSAA
-176 DVDTVTFTG
+176 VVDTVTFTG
-185 AQIAHMY
+185 AQIARMY

-207 DVEMTVNGKPCSY
+207 NVEMTANGRPCSY
-220 AVRVPVQRVYTAV
+220 AVRVPVQRVYTAE

-242 RIENVSYNGEFSVKA
+242 IIENVSYNGEFSVKA

-307 DDLMN
+307 DDLLN
-312 VSLVGTEYGDDKVN
+312 VSLVGTEYGNDKIN
-326 ISNNGKFATT
+326 ISENGKFATT
-336 SRAREEYFTLNGGE
+336 SRSREEYFTLNGGE
-350 KVAVASLYEYASYN
+350 KVAVASLYEYASYD
-364 GDVLPYSSIGNISF
+364 GDVLPYSGIQSISF
-378 AKSEVVEDAEKS
+378 VKGEVAEDVAKS

-400 LRFNVDVIL
+400 LRFNVDVVL
-409 SDQAAA
+409 NSPAA
-415 TRGGSEEVTT
+415 TRSGSEEVTT
-425 YEVDLSY
+425 YEVVLSY
-432 ERSMQVTKPE
+432 ERSMQVAKPE
-442 EPSEPEVPITE
+442 EPKVPITE
-453 IFPENRGKIMGAA
+453 IFPENRGKILGAA
-466 ASVVPADQEN
+466 ASAVPADQVN
-476 GKYAQLCFTVRFEK
+476 GEYAQLCVTVRFEK

-495 VCPLEQ
+495 VCPLDQ

-508 FAEAYFAKSKQFN
+508 FATAYFARSKQFN

-531 EANRGTYK
+531 SANRGTYQ

-546 IAKDLSDRVAYYKDN
+546 IAEDLSDRISYKKDN
-561 TSVRFVTFKELSNG
+561 TSVRFVTYKELGNG
-575 WNWRNGNFSTKV
+575 KWNWRNGNFSTKV
-587 EGYEFSVSK
+587 EGYEFSVSE

-611 LK
+611 VK

>member
-1 MAKETFMAAFVAA
+1 MAKETFFAAVVAA
-14 LMGMFVFLFSS
+14 VLGIFVFAFSS
-25 CTKDSQF
+25 CTKESQF

-46 VESTVNFEISSF
+46 VESTVNFELSSF
-58 TFAADTAEC
+58 GFAADTAEC
-67 SLQGTAMME
+67 SLQGTAIME
-76 IEKTLR
+76 VEKNLR
-82 TNGEI
+82 TNGELI
-87 SEGIV
+87 EGVV
-92 LHKSLSSNV
+92 LRKSLTSNV
-101 FFNAQPVK
+101 YFNAQPVK
-109 VDVAEEALLNKVELS
+109 VDVSEASLLNKVEIS

-147 SFSFNAGER
+147 SFSFNAGEK

-161 SWQNFS
+161 SWQNFK
-167 VDGNEFSAA
+167 VGKNEFPAA
-176 DVDTVTFTG
+176 VVDTVTFTG

-192 ATSETVKVAEINLFF
+192 ATSETVKVAEINLYFN
-207 DVEMTVNGKPCSY
+207 VEMTANGRPCSY
-220 AVRVPVQRVYTAV
+220 AVRVPVQRVYTAE

-307 DDLMN
+307 DDLMS
-312 VSLVGTEYGDDKVN
+312 VSLVAANYGDDKVN
-326 ISNNGKFATT
+326 ITNNGKFATT

-364 GDVLPYSSIGNISF
+364 GDVLPYSSIGNISLV
-378 AKSEVVEDAEKS
+378 KGEVAEDAEKS

-415 TRGGSEEVTT
+415 TRGGSEEITT
-425 YEVDLSY
+425 YEVVLSY
-432 ERSMQVTKPE
+432 ERSMQVAKPE
-442 EPSEPEVPITE
+442 EPKVPITE
-453 IFPENRGKIMGAA
+453 IFPENRGKILGAA
-466 ASVVPADQEN
+466 ASAVPADQVN

-495 VCPLEQ
+495 VCPLNQ

-508 FAEAYFAKSKQFN
+508 FAEAYFAKSKQFD

-587 EGYEFSVSK
+587 EGYEFSVSE

>member
-1 MAKETFMAAFVAA
+1 MARETFIAAIIAA
-14 LMGMFVFLFSS
+14 VMGIFVFSISS
-25 CTKDSQF
+25 CTKESQF

-46 VESTVNFEISSF
+46 VEKTEISFELSSF
-58 TFAADTAEC
+58 GFAADTAEC
-67 SLQGTAMME
+67 SLQAETKIE

-82 TNGEI
+82 QNEEI
-87 SEGIV
+87 KEGIV
-92 LHKSLSSNV
+92 LHKSLTSNV
-101 FFNAQPVK
+101 YFNAQPVK
-109 VDVAEEALLNKVELS
+109 VDVSEESLLNKVEIS

-156 VLAMA
+156 VMALA
-161 SWQNFS
+161 SWQNFK
-167 VDGNEFSAA
+167 VEGNEFSAA
-176 DVDTVTFTG
+176 VVDTVTFTG
-185 AQIAHMY
+185 AQIARMY
-192 ATSETVKVAEINLFF
+192 TTSETVKVAEINLYFN
-207 DVEMTVNGKPCSY
+207 VEMTANGRPCSY
-220 AVRVPVQRVYTAV
+220 AVRVPVTRVYTAE

-242 RIENVSYNGEFSVKA
+242 HIENVSYNGEFSVKA

-307 DDLMN
+307 DDLMS
-312 VSLVGTEYGDDKVN
+312 VSLVAANYGDDKVN
-326 ISNNGKFATT
+326 IISNGKFATT

-378 AKSEVVEDAEKS
+378 VKGEVAD
-390 SDDRKVAKVT
+390 KVAKVT

-415 TRGGSEEVTT
+415 TRGGSEEITT
-425 YEVDLSY
+425 YEVVLSY
-432 ERSMQVTKPE
+432 ERSMQVAKPE
-442 EPSEPEVPITE
+442 EPKVPITE
-453 IFPENRGKIMGAA
+453 IFPENRGKILGAA
-466 ASVVPADQEN
+466 ASAVPADQVN

-495 VCPLEQ
+495 VCPLNQ

-508 FAEAYFAKSKQFN
+508 FAEAYFAKSKQFD

-587 EGYEFSVSK
+587 EGYKFSVSK
-596 DGVLSIAYNGEVVMR
+596 DGILSIAYNGEVVMR
-611 LK
+611 VK

>member
-1 MAKETFMAAFVAA
+1 MAKETFIAAIIAAVMGIFV
-14 LMGMFVFLFSS
+14 VSFSS

-32 LGMDEEITSTKSQP
+32 LGMDEIKTATKAEKP
-46 VESTVNFEISSF
+46 VESTTNFEISSF
-58 TFAADTAEC
+58 GFAADTAEC
-67 SLQGTAMME
+67 SLQGTAIME
-76 IEKTLR
+76 VEKNLR
-82 TNGEI
+82 TNGELI
-87 SEGIV
+87 EGVV
-92 LHKSLSSNV
+92 LRKSLTSNV
-101 FFNAQPVK
+101 YFNAQPVK
-109 VDVAEEALLNKVELS
+109 VDVSEASLLNKVEIS

-147 SFSFNAGER
+147 SFSFNAGEK

-161 SWQNFS
+161 SWQNFK
-167 VDGNEFSAA
+167 VGKNEFPAA
-176 DVDTVTFTG
+176 VVDTVTFTG

-192 ATSETVKVAEINLFF
+192 ATSETVKVAEINLYFN
-207 DVEMTVNGKPCSY
+207 VEMTANGRPCSY
-220 AVRVPVQRVYTAV
+220 AVRVPVQRVYTAE

-278 KVADEKTQLPLNLR
+278 KVADEKTRLPLNLR

-307 DDLMN
+307 DELMN
-312 VSLVGTEYGDDKVN
+312 VSLVAANYGDDKVN
-326 ISNNGKFATT
+326 IISNGKFATT

-364 GDVLPYSSIGNISF
+364 GDVLPYSSIGNISLV
-378 AKSEVVEDAEKS
+378 KGEVAEDAEKS

-425 YEVDLSY
+425 YEVVLSY
-432 ERSMQVTKPE
+432 ERSMQVAKPE
-442 EPSEPEVPITE
+442 EPKVPITE
-453 IFPENRGKIMGAA
+453 IFPENRGKILGAA
-466 ASVVPADQEN
+466 ASAVPADQVN

-495 VCPLEQ
+495 VCPLNQ

-587 EGYEFSVSK
+587 EGYEFSVSE

-611 LK
+611 VK

>member
-1 MAKETFMAAFVAA
+1 MARETFIAAIIAA
-14 LMGMFVFLFSS
+14 VMGIFVFSISS

-32 LGMDEEITSTKSQP
+32 LGMDEIKTATKAEKP
-46 VESTVNFEISSF
+46 VESTTNFEISSF
-58 TFAADTAEC
+58 GFAADTAEC
-67 SLQGTAMME
+67 SLQAETKME

-82 TNGEI
+82 QNEEI
-87 SEGIV
+87 KEGIV

-109 VDVAEEALLNKVELS
+109 VEVEDETLLNKVEIS

-132 PKATADSAV
+132 PKATADSAM

-147 SFSFNAGER
+147 SFSFNAGEK
-156 VLAMA
+156 VMALA
-161 SWQNFS
+161 SWQNFK
-167 VDGNEFSAA
+167 VGKNEFPAA
-176 DVDTVTFTG
+176 VVDTVTFTG

-192 ATSETVKVAEINLFF
+192 ATSETVKVAEINLYFN
-207 DVEMTVNGKPCSY
+207 VEMTANGRPCSY
-220 AVRVPVQRVYTAV
+220 AVRVPVQRVYTAE

-307 DDLMN
+307 DDLMS
-312 VSLVGTEYGDDKVN
+312 VSLVAANYGDDKVN
-326 ISNNGKFATT
+326 ITSNGKFATT

-364 GDVLPYSSIGNISF
+364 GDVLPYSSIGNISLV
-378 AKSEVVEDAEKS
+378 KGEVAEDAEKS

-415 TRGGSEEVTT
+415 TRGGSEEITT
-425 YEVDLSY
+425 YEVVLSY
-432 ERSMQVTKPE
+432 ERSMQVAKPE
-442 EPSEPEVPITE
+442 EPKVPITE
-453 IFPENRGKIMGAA
+453 IFPENRGKILGAA
-466 ASVVPADQEN
+466 ASAVPADQVN

-495 VCPLEQ
+495 VCPLNQ

-508 FAEAYFAKSKQFN
+508 FAEAYFAKSKQFD

-587 EGYEFSVSK
+587 EGYEFSVSE

>member
-1 MAKETFMAAFVAA
+1 MAKETFIAAIIAA
-14 LMGMFVFLFSS
+14 VMGIVVVSFSS
-25 CTKDSQF
+25 CTKESQF
-32 LGMDEEITSTKSQP
+32 LGMDEITTKAEKP
-46 VESTVNFEISSF
+46 VDKTETNFELSSF
-58 TFAADTAEC
+58 AFAADTAEC
-67 SLQGTAMME
+67 SLQGYAEME
-76 IEKTLR
+76 VEKTLR
-82 TNGEI
+82 KNEEI
-87 SEGIV
+87 KEGVV

-109 VDVAEEALLNKVELS
+109 VEVAEESLLTKVELS

-141 TYGATF
+141 TYGANY
-147 SFSFNAGER
+147 SFSFNASEK
-156 VLAMA
+156 VMALA
-161 SWQNFS
+161 SWQNFK

-176 DVDTVTFTG
+176 VVDTVTFTG
-185 AQIAHMY
+185 AQIARMY
-192 ATSETVKVAEINLFF
+192 TVSETVKVAEINLYFN
-207 DVEMTVNGKPCSY
+207 VEMTANGRPCSY
-220 AVRVPVQRVYTAV
+220 AVRVPVSRVYTAE

-278 KVADEKTQLPLNLR
+278 KVADEKTRLPLNLR

-307 DDLMN
+307 DDLMS
-312 VSLVGTEYGDDKVN
+312 VSIIAANYGDDKVN
-326 ISNNGKFATT
+326 ITSNGKFATT

-364 GDVLPYSSIGNISF
+364 GDVLPYSSIGNISLV
-378 AKSEVVEDAEKS
+378 KGEVAEDAEKS

-425 YEVDLSY
+425 YEVVLSY
-432 ERSMQVTKPE
+432 ERSMQVAKPE
-442 EPSEPEVPITE
+442 EPKVPITE
-453 IFPENRGKIMGAA
+453 IFPENRGKILGAA
-466 ASVVPADQEN
+466 ASAVPADQVN

-495 VCPLEQ
+495 VCPLNQ

-546 IAKDLSDRVAYYKDN
+546 IAEDLSDRISYKKDN
-561 TSVRFVTFKELSNG
+561 TSVRFVTYKELGNG
-575 WNWRNGNFSTKV
+575 KWNWRNGNFSTKV
-587 EGYEFSVSK
+587 EGYEFSVSE
-596 DGVLSIAYNGEVVMR
+596 DGILSIAYNGEVVMR
-611 LK
+611 VK

>member
-1 MAKETFMAAFVAA
+1 MAKETFIAAIIAAVMGIFV
-14 LMGMFVFLFSS
+14 VSFSS

-46 VESTVNFEISSF
+46 VEKTEISFELSSF
-58 TFAADTAEC
+58 GFAADTAEC
-67 SLQGTAMME
+67 SLQGTAIME
-76 IEKTLR
+76 VEKNLR
-82 TNGEI
+82 TNGELI
-87 SEGIV
+87 EGVV
-92 LHKSLSSNV
+92 LRKSLTSNV
-101 FFNAQPVK
+101 YFNAQPVK
-109 VDVAEEALLNKVELS
+109 VDVSEASLLNKVEIS

-147 SFSFNAGER
+147 SFSFNAGEK
-156 VLAMA
+156 VMALA
-161 SWQNFS
+161 SWQNFK
-167 VDGNEFSAA
+167 VGKNEFPAA
-176 DVDTVTFTG
+176 VVDTVTFTG

-192 ATSETVKVAEINLFF
+192 ATSETVKVAEINLYFN
-207 DVEMTVNGKPCSY
+207 VEMTANGRPCSY
-220 AVRVPVQRVYTAV
+220 AVRVPVQRVYTAE

-307 DDLMN
+307 DDLMS
-312 VSLVGTEYGDDKVN
+312 VSLVAANYGDDKVN
-326 ISNNGKFATT
+326 ITSNGKFATT

-364 GDVLPYSSIGNISF
+364 GDVLPYSSIGNISLV
-378 AKSEVVEDAEKS
+378 KGEVAEDAEKS

-415 TRGGSEEVTT
+415 TRGGSEEITT
-425 YEVDLSY
+425 YEVVLSY
-432 ERSMQVTKPE
+432 ERSMQVAKPE
-442 EPSEPEVPITE
+442 EPKVPITE
-453 IFPENRGKIMGAA
+453 IFPENRGKILGAA
-466 ASVVPADQEN
+466 ASAVPADQVN

-495 VCPLEQ
+495 VCPLNQ

-508 FAEAYFAKSKQFN
+508 FAEAYFAKSKQFD

-587 EGYEFSVSK
+587 EGYEFSVSE